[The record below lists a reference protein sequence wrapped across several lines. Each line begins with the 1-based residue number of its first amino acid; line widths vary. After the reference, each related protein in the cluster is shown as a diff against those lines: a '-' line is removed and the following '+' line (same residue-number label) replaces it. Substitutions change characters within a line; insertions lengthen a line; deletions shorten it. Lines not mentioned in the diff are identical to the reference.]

1 MSFSH
6 LISPPFLID
15 GLRVSI
21 REKQETALLKKRGS
35 ETTSGQ
41 KVLYNPKIV
50 FDLILGKIATKKVW
64 ASVYGYRSYPREI
77 WKN

>member
-21 REKQETALLKKRGS
+21 REKQETALFKKHGS

-41 KVLYNPKIV
+41 KVLYNPKII
-50 FDLILGKIATKKVW
+50 FDLILGKIATKK
-64 ASVYGYRSYPREI
+64 YGRGVRQIYE
-77 WKN
+77 